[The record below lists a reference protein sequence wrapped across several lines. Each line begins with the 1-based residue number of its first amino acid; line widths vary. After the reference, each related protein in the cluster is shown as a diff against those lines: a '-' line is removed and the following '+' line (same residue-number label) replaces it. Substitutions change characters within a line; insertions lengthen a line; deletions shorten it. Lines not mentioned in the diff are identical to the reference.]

1 MYESFYGFKEPPF
14 TLLPDPSFLYLG
26 KQHSVASTML
36 QYGALHPIG
45 TLVLTGEIGSGKTTL
60 IQHLLNQLKE
70 DTKVGLITNTHP
82 KFGDLLQWVSL
93 AFRLGYEKK
102 SKTAL
107 YHQFVD
113 FLTDCHAEGQRSILI
128 IDEAQNLSLD
138 ALEEIRLLS
147 NLNTDKPLALQL
159 ILVGQSEL
167 CDKLRRPESYQFTQR
182 VAITYHLKPLVREET
197 EAYIQHRLNKAGGD
211 PALFDPRAIEVIH
224 QQSGGIPRLI
234 NIICDTALIYG
245 YVDHKK
251 HIGVDII
258 YAVVQDKADNAL
270 LRIDNKE
277 QAAAEESITS
287 SVMPS
292 LSKLIPSSLAAS
304 AELKDKIA
312 LF

>member
-1 MYESFYGFKEPPF
+1 MYESFYGFKEQPF
-14 TLLPDPSFLYLG
+14 ALLPDPSFLYLG
-26 KQHSVASTML
+26 KQHGMALTML
-36 QYGALHPIG
+36 QYSVLHRVG
-45 TLVLTGEIGSGKTTL
+45 TLVLTGEIGSGKTIL
-60 IQHLLNQLKE
+60 IQQMLNQLKE

-82 KFGDLLQWVSL
+82 RFEDLLPWVSL

-102 SKTAL
+102 RKTAL

-113 FLTDCHAEGQRSILI
+113 FLTDCHAWGQRSILI
-128 IDEAQNLSLD
+128 IDEAQNLSLN

-182 VAITYHLKPLVREET
+182 VALTYHLKPLVWEET

-234 NIICDTALIYG
+234 NIICNTALIYG

-251 HIGVDII
+251 HIGADTI
-258 YAVVQDKADNAL
+258 YAVAQDKADNAL
-270 LRIDNKE
+270 LIDSKE
-277 QAAAEESITS
+277 QHAAEEPIIS
-287 SVMPS
+287 SAMPS
-292 LSKLIPSSLAAS
+292 FIQANTFSSCDVGRIEGQGCL
-304 AELKDKIA
+304 L
-312 LF
+312 